1 MSNLK
6 LPDVSIKGGNIMSK
20 VNVAFEVERLLRFAL
35 KHKMIEDLD
44 TIVCRNALLDLFK
57 LEEPYFGEVSEEE
70 FENPVE
76 ILERLLDYSYEIGLI
91 EDNTTTYRDLLDARI
106 MGMLMPRQSEV
117 AKDFLKTCEEKGVDT
132 ATDEFYALSQ
142 ASNYIR
148 MDRIAK
154 NLYWEDDTDY
164 GHLEITVNLSKPEKD
179 PKEIA
184 ASKLKPQANYP
195 KCLLCIENVGF
206 AGHIN
211 HPARQNHRVIPVTMG
226 GEQWYFQYSPY
237 VYYNEHCI
245 LFNEKHIPMKI
256 SDRTFVKLF
265 DFVEQFPHY
274 FIGSNADL
282 PIVGGSILSHDHF
295 QGGRHVFPMEKAEVE
310 ASFKNAR
317 YENIKAGIVKWPM
330 SVIRLSSKNKEELMK
345 LSVEILD
352 KWRQYS
358 DEAAEILAFSEANG
372 EKVPHNTI
380 TPIARINEAL
390 EFEIDLVL
398 RNNRTS
404 KEHPDGIFHPHKELH
419 HIKKENIGLIE
430 VMGLAVLPG
439 RLNTELKEVEVILK
453 GDMERLMTAENN
465 VDDSIHKHVF
475 WIRELIEKYGS
486 SCTCEEAEAALKKE
500 VGDKFLRVL
509 MDSGVYKRNDNG
521 RNAFERFM
529 QSAGFMK
536 LTINN

>member
-1 MSNLK
+1 
-6 LPDVSIKGGNIMSK
+6 
-20 VNVAFEVERLLRFAL
+20 
-35 KHKMIEDLD
+35 
-44 TIVCRNALLDLFK
+44 
-57 LEEPYFGEVSEEE
+57 
-70 FENPVE
+70 
-76 ILERLLDYSYEIGLI
+76 
-91 EDNTTTYRDLLDARI
+91 
-106 MGMLMPRQSEV
+106 
-117 AKDFLKTCEEKGVDT
+117 
-132 ATDEFYALSQ
+132 
-142 ASNYIR
+142 
-148 MDRIAK
+148 
-154 NLYWEDDTDY
+154 
-164 GHLEITVNLSKPEKD
+164 
-179 PKEIA
+179 
-184 ASKLKPQANYP
+184 
-195 KCLLCIENVGF
+195 
-206 AGHIN
+206 
-211 HPARQNHRVIPVTMG
+211 
-226 GEQWYFQYSPY
+226 
-237 VYYNEHCI
+237 
-245 LFNEKHIPMKI
+245 
-256 SDRTFVKLF
+256 
-265 DFVEQFPHY
+265 
-274 FIGSNADL
+274 
-282 PIVGGSILSHDHF
+282 
-295 QGGRHVFPMEKAEVE
+295 
-310 ASFKNAR
+310 
-317 YENIKAGIVKWPM
+317 
-330 SVIRLSSKNKEELMK
+330 
-345 LSVEILD
+345 VEILD

>member
-1 MSNLK
+1 
-6 LPDVSIKGGNIMSK
+6 MSK
-20 VNVAFEVERLLRFAL
+20 VNAAFEVERLLRFAL

-57 LEEPYFGEVSEEE
+57 LEEPYFGEVPEEE

-76 ILERLLDYSYEIGLI
+76 ILEKLLDYSYEIGLI

-117 AKDFLKTCEEKGVDT
+117 AKDFLKTCEEKGIEI

-154 NLYWEDDTDY
+154 NLYWQDDTDY
-164 GHLEITVNLSKPEKD
+164 GDLEITVNLSKPEKD

-310 ASFKNAR
+310 ASFNNAK

-358 DEAAEILAFSEANG
+358 DEAAEILAYSEING
-372 EKVPHNTI
+372 EMIPHNTI
-380 TPIARINEAL
+380 TPIARINKAL

-439 RLNTELKEVEVILK
+439 RLNTELKEVEAILK
-453 GDMERLMTAENN
+453 GDMDRLMTAENN
-465 VDDSIHKHVF
+465 AEDSIHKHVF
-475 WIRELIEKYGS
+475 WIRELIEKYGK
-486 SCTCEEAEAALKKE
+486 SCTSEEAEAALKKE

-529 QSAGFMK
+529 QSAGFCK
-536 LTINN
+536 INN